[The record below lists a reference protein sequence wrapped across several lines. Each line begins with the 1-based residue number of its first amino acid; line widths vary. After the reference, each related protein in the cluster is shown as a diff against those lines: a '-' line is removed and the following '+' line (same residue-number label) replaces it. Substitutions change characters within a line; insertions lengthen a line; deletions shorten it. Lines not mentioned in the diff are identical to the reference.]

1 MKLNTL
7 RKFFVGGEAEAGQAL
22 ILIAMVFLGMLMMVG
37 VAIDAGQV
45 YSARRAMQE
54 AADAA
59 AYAGAVT
66 LYQGGSQGQ
75 AFTRARDDATLNGFT
90 NSMLG
95 TTVTVNQPTTAPY
108 NTNRYIEVTIIRN
121 VMTSLVPA
129 QAAITVV
136 TVRAIAGAD
145 SLNND
150 YAIMALDRNPTQ
162 NAFVVG
168 ASAEINISGG
178 GIAVNSTAGQAAIN
192 STPSGDWDISCPS
205 TNPCNIDIAGGT
217 PSSWPPAQTGNPDY
231 YNGVRTGQPQVSDP
245 FAGYPKP
252 SVTGLPCGTTAAC
265 TNRAGFG
272 PGGDTLGTGIYTS
285 NLDRKYLCHGIYILK
300 GGGMDG
306 AIGVDTTSTDP
317 VTGDVCD
324 GKVMVFNTMS
334 NYPASGGTCSAMGV
348 GGNHDIELYAM
359 TTGIYA
365 GLLFFQDPA
374 CTATMTFGGTSFL
387 LAATGTIYLPNAKF
401 VADGHPTINGGQ
413 IVAKTLDLQNVHLN
427 ITYSPNTSAQPV
439 LPRLAK

>member
-1 MKLNTL
+1 MNTL
-7 RKFFVGGEAEAGQAL
+7 RKFFIGGEAEGGQAL

-75 AFTRARDDATLNGFT
+75 AFTRARDDAALNGFT
-90 NSMLG
+90 HSVQG
-95 TTVTVNQPTTAPY
+95 TTVTVNQPAAAPY
-108 NTNRYIEVTIIRN
+108 NTNRYIEVTITKN
-121 VMTSLVPA
+121 VQTSLVPA

-136 TVRAIAGAD
+136 TVHAIAGAD

-150 YAIMALDRNPTQ
+150 YAIMALDRNPTT
-162 NAFVVG
+162 NAFMVG
-168 ASAEINISGG
+168 ASAELNISGG
-178 GIAVNSTAGQAAIN
+178 GIVVNSTAGSAASN
-192 STPSGDWDISCPS
+192 STPLGDWNITCLS

-217 PSSWPPAQTGNPDY
+217 ASTWPAAQSGSPDY

-252 SVTGLPCGTTAAC
+252 SATGLPCGSMPAC
-265 TNRAGFG
+265 TDRAGFG
-272 PGGDTLGTGIYTS
+272 ASNKTLGTGIYTS
-285 NLDRKYLCHGIYILK
+285 DIQGKRFCHGIYILK
-300 GGGMDG
+300 GGGMSGD
-306 AIGVDTTSTDP
+306 IDVDTTSTDP

-324 GKVMVFNTMS
+324 GKVMVFNTTS
-334 NYPASGGTCSAMGV
+334 TYPGVGGSCSSMGV
-348 GGNHDIELYAM
+348 GGNHDIQLYAM

-365 GLLFFQDPA
+365 GLLFFQDPV
-374 CTATMTFGGTSFL
+374 CTNTMTFGGTSFE
-387 LAATGTIYLPNAKF
+387 LAATGTIYLPNARF
-401 VADGHPTINGGQ
+401 VADGHPSINGGQ
-413 IVAKTLDLQNVHLN
+413 IVAKTIDLQNARLN
-427 ITYSPNTSAQPV
+427 INYSPNTSAQPI
-439 LPRLAK
+439 LPRLTK

>member
-1 MKLNTL
+1 MRALKN
-7 RKFFVGGEAEAGQAL
+7 FFAGTEAEFGQAL
-22 ILIAMVFLGMLMMVG
+22 ILIAIVFLGMLMMVG

-75 AFTRARDDATLNGFT
+75 AFTRARDDATRNGFT
-90 NSMLG
+90 NSVQG

-108 NTNRYIEVTIIRN
+108 NTSSYIEVTITRN
-121 VMTSLVPA
+121 VQTSLVPA

-136 TVRAIAGAD
+136 TVHAIAGAD

-150 YAIMALDRNPTQ
+150 YAIMALDRNPTT

-168 ASAEINISGG
+168 ASANLNISGG
-178 GIAVNSTAGQAAIN
+178 GIIVNSTAAQAAIN
-192 STPSGDWDISCPS
+192 ATPDLLWDISCPS

-217 PSSWPPAQTGNPDY
+217 PSLWPSADPGAPDY
-231 YNGVRTGQPQVSDP
+231 FNGMRTGQPQVADP

-252 SVTGLPCGTTAAC
+252 STTSLPCGTEAQC
-265 TNRAGFG
+265 TNRPGFG
-272 PGGDTLGTGIYTS
+272 PGSDTIGTGIYTS
-285 NLDRKYLCHGIYILK
+285 QVRDTNLCHGIYILK
-300 GGGMDG
+300 GGGMGGD
-306 AIGVDTTSTDP
+306 IGIDTTSTDP

-324 GKVMVFNTMS
+324 GKVFIFNTMS
-334 NYPASGGTCSAMGV
+334 NYPLSGGTCSAMGV
-348 GGNHDIELYAM
+348 SGNHDMTMLAM
-359 TTGIYA
+359 TTGVYA
-365 GLLFFQDPA
+365 GLLVYQDAA
-374 CTATMTFGGTSFL
+374 CTATMTFGGTAFL
-387 LAATGTIYLPNAKF
+387 LAATGTIYLPNAAF
-401 VADGHPTINGGQ
+401 YANGHPTINGGQ
-413 IVAKTLDLQNVHLN
+413 IVAKTIDLQNAILN

-439 LPRLAK
+439 LPRLSK

>member
-1 MKLNTL
+1 MRALKD
-7 RKFFVGGEAEAGQAL
+7 FFVAAEAESGQAL
-22 ILIAMVFLGMLMMVG
+22 ILIAIVFLGMLMMVG

-90 NSMLG
+90 QSMQG

-108 NTNRYIEVTIIRN
+108 NTNRYIEVTITRN
-121 VMTSLVPA
+121 VQTALVPA

-150 YAIMALDRNPTQ
+150 YAIMALDRNPTT

-168 ASAEINISGG
+168 ANADLNISGG
-178 GIAVNSTAGQAAIN
+178 GIIVNSTAAQAAIN
-192 STPSGDWDISCPS
+192 GTPNNQWDISCPS
-205 TNPCNIDIAGGT
+205 TNPCNIDIAGNT
-217 PSSWPPAQTGNPDY
+217 PSGWPPASVGSPDY
-231 YNGVRTGQPQVSDP
+231 FNGLRTGQPQVSDP

-252 SVTGLPCGTTAAC
+252 STTNMLCGTQAQC

-272 PGGDTLGTGIYTS
+272 PGNDTLGTGIYTGSIS
-285 NLDRKYLCHGIYILK
+285 NKSLCHGVYILK
-300 GGGMDG
+300 GGGMGGD
-306 AIGVDTTSTDP
+306 IGIDTTSTDP
-317 VTGDVCD
+317 VTGELCD
-324 GKVMVFNTMS
+324 GKVFIFNTMS
-334 NYPASGGTCSAMGV
+334 NYPASGGTCSSMGV
-348 GGNHDIELYAM
+348 SGNHDMTMLAM
-359 TTGIYA
+359 TTGTYA
-365 GLLFFQDPA
+365 GLLIYQDAA

-387 LAATGTIYLPNAKF
+387 LAATGTIYLPNAAF
-401 VADGHPTINGGQ
+401 TANGQPTINGGQ
-413 IVAKTLDLQNVHLN
+413 IVAKTIDLQNATLN
-427 ITYSPNTSAQPV
+427 ITYSPATSAQPV
-439 LPRLAK
+439 LPRLTK